1 MADKKLTKSILDFR
15 TQIGELA
22 RPNLFQVQLAFPS
35 LGSDGTI
42 SAGANTQ
49 DDADK
54 APSFNVN
61 NGSELSSFMIKAAQ
75 LPASTIGVVNVPF
88 RGRQLKIA
96 GDRTFE
102 PWTITVL
109 NDEEFRLRRQFEA
122 WAAAI
127 QDYRLN
133 ISGSTNIGSYQTDA
147 RVQQFNRKG
156 VKSKEYHF
164 ESIWPSNISAIDL
177 DWESND
183 TPEEYTVEFQ
193 VQYWTPVNMA
203 NTANTE

>member
-1 MADKKLTKSILDFR
+1 MADQLKKSILDFR

-22 RPNLFQVQLAFPS
+22 RPNLFQVQLSFPTIGTDGS
-35 LGSDGTI
+35 L
-42 SAGANTQ
+42 AGGNTQ

-54 APSFNVN
+54 EPSFVSTD
-61 NGSELSSFMIKAAQ
+61 GTQLSTFMIKAAQ

-109 NDEEFRLRRQFEA
+109 NDENFRLRRQFEA

-127 QDYRLN
+127 QDYRVN
-133 ISGSTNIGSYQTDA
+133 ISGSNTIGDYQKDA
-147 RVQQFNRKG
+147 RVQQFDRKG

-193 VQYWTPVNMA
+193 VQYWTPVNMS
-203 NTANTE
+203 NTANTD

>member
-22 RPNLFQVQLAFPS
+22 RPNLFQVQLSFPTIGTDGS
-35 LGSDGTI
+35 L
-42 SAGANTQ
+42 AGGNTQ

-54 APSFNVN
+54 EPSFVSTD
-61 NGSELSSFMIKAAQ
+61 GTQ
-75 LPASTIGVVNVPF
+75 L
-88 RGRQLKIA
+88 
-96 GDRTFE
+96 RTFE

-109 NDEEFRLRRQFEA
+109 NDENFRLRRQFEA

-127 QDYRLN
+127 QDYRVN
-133 ISGSTNIGSYQTDA
+133 ISGSNTIGDYQKDA
-147 RVQQFNRKG
+147 RVQQFDRKG

-193 VQYWTPVNMA
+193 VQYWTPVNMS
-203 NTANTE
+203 NTANTD